1 MLNGSIHPAHRYL
14 RGTSSLPNISKA
26 GGRIEKSA
34 VKRLSLQKLLIPS
47 RQESI
52 VKYLQDLRRLSS
64 YFVLLAAALMSLAS
78 CTVRKAQW
86 NALLDV
92 ESYIEEHPDSALKM
106 LEALSE
112 EKIHGRKAEA
122 KFSLLYSMALDK
134 NYIDTTD
141 LSIIAPA
148 VEYYCGKHGDPD
160 SKLKAFFYEGAV
172 YLNALKCDK
181 AIVSF
186 SRAEELVPE
195 ATDSLYIGLLYS
207 RISDTYNMTR
217 NFEEEYM
224 YMCRAQKVFTNI
236 NATKYYHTTLYRIAM
251 ALANL
256 TRYNESENIYRELLC
271 DPTVPDFLVRD
282 IKEDYALFLL
292 SRPHRDPRMAFELFS
307 EVLADGKPLRNI
319 NYNAAYAYTLS
330 YCGYYEESD
339 EIFEQLYSVSDK
351 EYSVVDSW
359 KSAACDNEGRY
370 KEALDLLQ
378 KSIGYVDS
386 LADVS
391 RVQASMRAQRDYF
404 AMRGREIQ
412 LENQR
417 NRYMLYAVIAVLLLL
432 TGTFYFVYSL
442 RKEKSAKERERLVGI
457 AEAMKSRLLDSEEKL
472 AMEKD
477 SLSELRYQYLQM
489 YKSQFKDLGVLCET
503 FLLAGEKKDSQRIV
517 YEKVRRMIKE
527 IGIDKEGQKTFED
540 MIDRDLDN
548 LMKHFRE
555 EFPKYLEE
563 DYRFISYVFV
573 GFDATTLSIIFNM
586 PSVDAAYM
594 KKSRIRKKVQ
604 ASGAVY
610 RDRYLSMME

>member
-1 MLNGSIHPAHRYL
+1 M
-14 RGTSSLPNISKA
+14 
-26 GGRIEKSA
+26 
-34 VKRLSLQKLLIPS
+34 
-47 RQESI
+47 
-52 VKYLQDLRRLSS
+52 
-64 YFVLLAAALMSLAS
+64 LLAAALVSLAS

-92 ESYIEEHPDSALKM
+92 ESYIEERPDSALKV

-112 EKIHGRKAEA
+112 EKIRGRKAKA

-148 VEYYCGKHGDPD
+148 VQYYGRKHADPD

-186 SRAEELVPE
+186 SRAEEVVPMVS
-195 ATDSLYIGLLYS
+195 DSLYIGLLYS

-217 NFEEEYM
+217 NFEEEYE
-224 YMCRAQKVFTNI
+224 YMCRAQKVFTDI
-236 NATKYYHTTLYRIAM
+236 NATKYYYTTLNRIAM
-251 ALANL
+251 ALSNL
-256 TRYNESENIYRELLC
+256 TRYEDAEDIYRELLC
-271 DPTVPDFLVRD
+271 DQTVPGYLIRD
-282 IKEDYALFLL
+282 IKEDYALLLL
-292 SRPHRDPRMAFELFS
+292 SRPHRDPRKAFELFS
-307 EVLADGKPLRNI
+307 EVLADGNPLRNI
-319 NYNAAYAYTLS
+319 NYSAAYAYTLS
-330 YCGYYEESD
+330 CCGYYEESD
-339 EIFEQLYSVSDK
+339 KVFEQLYSMSDK

-404 AMRGREIQ
+404 AMRGREVQ

-417 NRYMLYAVIAVLLLL
+417 NRYMLYVVIAAFLLL
-432 TGTFYFVYSL
+432 TGTFYFVYHS
-442 RKEKSAKERERLVGI
+442 RKEKSAKERDRLVGI
-457 AEAMKSRLLDSEEKL
+457 AEAMKSRLRDSEEKL
-472 AMEKD
+472 SMD
-477 SLSELRYQYLQM
+477 RDTLSQLRSRYLQM
-489 YKSQFKDLGVLCET
+489 YKSQFKDLGLLCET
-503 FLLAGEKKDSQRIV
+503 FLLAGDKKDSPRIV
-517 YEKVRRMIKE
+517 YEKVRRMIKD
-527 IGIDKEGQKTFED
+527 IGIDKEGQRNFED

-555 EFPKYLEE
+555 EFPKYSEE
-563 DYRFISYVFV
+563 DYRFISYIFV

-586 PSVDAAYM
+586 PSVSAVYM
-594 KKSRIRKKVQ
+594 KKSRIRKKVL
-604 ASGAVY
+604 ASDAVY

>member
-1 MLNGSIHPAHRYL
+1 
-14 RGTSSLPNISKA
+14 
-26 GGRIEKSA
+26 
-34 VKRLSLQKLLIPS
+34 
-47 RQESI
+47 
-52 VKYLQDLRRLSS
+52 
-64 YFVLLAAALMSLAS
+64 MSLAS
-78 CTVRKAQW
+78 CTVRKAQL

-92 ESYIEEHPDSALKM
+92 ESYIEEHPDSALKV

-112 EKIHGRKAEA
+112 EKIRGRKAEA

-148 VEYYCGKHGDPD
+148 VKYYGRKHADPD

-172 YLNALKCDK
+172 YLNALECDK

-186 SRAEELVPE
+186 SRAEEVVPE
-195 ATDSLYIGLLYS
+195 ASDSLYIGLLYA
-207 RISDTYNMTR
+207 RISDTYGMTR
-217 NFEEEYM
+217 NFEEEFE
-224 YMCRAQKVFTNI
+224 YMCRAQKVYADI
-236 NATKYYHTTLYRIAM
+236 GATKHYHLNLSRIGES
-251 ALANL
+251 LADL
-256 TRYNESENIYRELLC
+256 ARYDEAEDIYLSLLQ
-271 DPTVPDFLVRD
+271 DPTTPDFLVRD
-282 IKEDYALFLL
+282 VKEDYAFLL
-292 SRPHRDPRMAFELFS
+292 LCRPHRDSRKAFELFS

-319 NYNAAYAYTLS
+319 NYSAAYAYTLS

-378 KSIGYVDS
+378 KSIDYVDS

-391 RVQASMRAQRDYF
+391 RVQVSMRAQRDYF

-417 NRYMLYAVIAVLLLL
+417 NRYMLYVVIAAFLLL
-432 TGTFYFVYSL
+432 TGTFYFVYYS

-457 AEAMKSRLLDSEEKL
+457 AEAMKSRLQDSEARL

-489 YKSQFKDLGVLCET
+489 YKSQFKDLGLLCET
-503 FLLAGEKKDSQRIV
+503 FLLAGDKKDSPRIV
-517 YEKVRRMIKE
+517 YEKVRRMIKD

-555 EFPKYLEE
+555 EFPKYSEE

-586 PSVDAAYM
+586 PSVSAVYM

-604 ASGAVY
+604 ASGSVY